1 MKKISNRLGQNIYK
15 HIHNRIHANIYANKI
30 SKNSYISIRRQ
41 TDKLNRQIYAKRI
54 FQRRYTDG

>member
-1 MKKISNRLGQNIYK
+1 MKKISNRLGHNIYK

-41 TDKLNRQIYAKRI
+41 TDKLNRQNICQENIPKKIY
-54 FQRRYTDG
+54 